1 MINCRGYIHRQ
12 WDLLSCRFKHAIK
25 YPIVKFYN
33 EIIFTTPFASP
44 ATCSLAAVK
53 WLIHL
58 FRGLD
63 FSACGLFQLPHNFSP
78 FIVVAS
84 CNAQFQ
90 SSKDWLKSNNVTTN
104 NDGEQNEFFGIL
116 NTKVA
121 DKNNKDDI
129 VVNASIK
136 IIYCDELHF
145 MEPINRIKTQSC
157 IIQSEKMQFRACFLV
172 ECVLSLLIFIW
183 KCILSSVA
191 FPCLALSTPQYK
203 YKREKTFFVVVV
215 FDSRIFYVPLLLLN
229 LPFYIIYCTIRDL
242 VRIVV
247 CWINAS
253 ETKNWTTLF
262 FTLSVI
268 NKYWKLKSHP
278 IEIAFFRELFSAI
291 CIQSIWISIRKN
303 DRTINILQMQR
314 VMFFR
319 NLFVVFVS
327 HPKKEREEITHLIP
341 PKYHAV
347 TLINSKIN

>member
-1 MINCRGYIHRQ
+1 MINSFVSGP
-12 WDLLSCRFKHAIK
+12 RFFGVWTFSIAAQFF
-25 YPIVKFYN
+25 PIY
-33 EIIFTTPFASP
+33 
-44 ATCSLAAVK
+44 C
-53 WLIHL
+53 
-58 FRGLD
+58 
-63 FSACGLFQLPHNFSP
+63 C
-78 FIVVAS
+78 

-121 DKNNKDDI
+121 DKNNIDDI

-172 ECVLSLLIFIW
+172 ECVLSLLIFIG

-262 FTLSVI
+262 FTLSLSVI

-291 CIQSIWISIRKN
+291 CIQSIWISIRKKRSN
-303 DRTINILQMQR
+303 YKYIADAASHVFSEFIRCFRFPSEKRERRNYPFNTTEISRCHIN
-314 VMFFR
+314 
-319 NLFVVFVS
+319 
-327 HPKKEREEITHLIP
+327 
-341 PKYHAV
+341 
-347 TLINSKIN
+347 